1 MLNRAL
7 EILTPDELIRNATID
22 FKGNQANLELQ
33 KRAVNRYQRIGLLSL
48 CKILILHYTIHA
60 LDEACINRV
69 LPIDAEKLLVGWVLL
84 PTLVLLLLSLD
95 LDHSIDCLGLKEL
108 LQRNVEGRLVIALG
122 ELR

>member
-60 LDEACINRV
+60 LDEACVNRV
-69 LPIDAEKLLVGWVLL
+69 LPIDAEKLLVGWVLV
-84 PTLVLLLLSLD
+84 PALVLLLLSLD
-95 LDHSIDCLGLKEL
+95 LDHPINCLGLKEL